1 MDLWL
6 GTIWTSR
13 QDSNPF
19 ESDQFTQDTLI
30 NGHYQAVHTPPLIST
45 HPHPPKIFTHPLPPK
60 QNNVSPTQNNPHSI
74 IIMPH

>member
-1 MDLWL
+1 MDLCL

-30 NGHYQAVHTPPLIST
+30 NGHYQAVHTPPLTPT
-45 HPHPPKIFTHPLPPK
+45 HLHPPP
-60 QNNVSPTQNNPHSI
+60 PTQNIYPST
-74 IIMPH
+74 PAQAK